1 MRRGLV
7 TGAAAVALSALMAV
21 GAARA
26 FVIATT
32 EGGDFKRW
40 FQRGV
45 LPFHL
50 STVTPEEVDP
60 TLLESIMQTAFD
72 AWTDTPCGTVPEVAY
87 AGTSGATGPTT
98 PLIGDGAPDNVVVFI
113 RSRGEWQRLG
123 LSPTYIAIT
132 LVAADGDSGEIVD
145 ADMLVND
152 GGFNFS
158 DSEEAPA
165 DGRVDLRSVVTH
177 EVGHFFGMD
186 HSADVEATMYPDY
199 SKSSDGP
206 TAARTLAQ
214 DDIDGVCTD
223 YTDVPL
229 HATAED
235 RKDGGG
241 CCAGGAAELV
251 GLAGLFGRAAR
262 RRRRAL

>member
-1 MRRGLV
+1 MRSLRSRF
-7 TGAAAVALSALMAV
+7 AVLCLLAV
-21 GAARA
+21 VGCHA
-26 FVIATT
+26 
-32 EGGDFKRW
+32 
-40 FQRGV
+40 
-45 LPFHL
+45 
-50 STVTPEEVDP
+50 
-60 TLLESIMQTAFD
+60 
-72 AWTDTPCGTVPEVAY
+72 
-87 AGTSGATGPTT
+87 ATGPTT

-214 DDIDGVCTD
+214 DDIDGVCAD
-223 YTDVPL
+223 YTDVPV

-235 RKDGGG
+235 RKDDGGG
-241 CCAGGAAELV
+241 CAGGSSELI
-251 GLAGLFGRAAR
+251 GLSGLFGLGRVVGAAR